1 MKNEESPSAVLTQEA
16 IPGDADC
23 KSATRLRRITN
34 PA

>member
-1 MKNEESPSAVLTQEA
+1 MKNRLQRVLTQEA